1 MGKLHLELLLL
12 YITTIQPPEHDLN
25 KKYGIDGPRFKTDL
39 FHTCIH
45 LVYEPGQ
52 MSVMWPAASHMTGVK
67 SWQWYGIFRLAIT
80 PHWLWSRCGSDGNAA
95 DR

>member
-1 MGKLHLELLLL
+1 MVKLSLELLLL

-25 KKYGIDGPRFKTDL
+25 KKYGTDGPIFKTGL

-52 MSVMWPAASHMTGVK
+52 MSVM
-67 SWQWYGIFRLAIT
+67 
-80 PHWLWSRCGSDGNAA
+80 
-95 DR
+95 